1 MGVNIKTVLVSIW
14 IHKRA
19 LYFQP
24 EWHLVFYT
32 DADGGRANVSGWRR
46 FSCLFAPW
54 RIAVVMEF
62 PTLTQVYLV
71 LKRSLVGQKPKVVS
85 CVFPWGLSCV
95 LSCVFLFLLSPFLL
109 LSFSSFLFRFWLGL
123 FHLLFFSLGMPT
135 PELQL
140 VLYHTYSVLVY
151 DKLVFMYLVHI

>member
-1 MGVNIKTVLVSIW
+1 M
-14 IHKRA
+14 
-19 LYFQP
+19 
-24 EWHLVFYT
+24 
-32 DADGGRANVSGWRR
+32 
-46 FSCLFAPW
+46 
-54 RIAVVMEF
+54 
-62 PTLTQVYLV
+62 
-71 LKRSLVGQKPKVVS
+71 
-85 CVFPWGLSCV
+85 